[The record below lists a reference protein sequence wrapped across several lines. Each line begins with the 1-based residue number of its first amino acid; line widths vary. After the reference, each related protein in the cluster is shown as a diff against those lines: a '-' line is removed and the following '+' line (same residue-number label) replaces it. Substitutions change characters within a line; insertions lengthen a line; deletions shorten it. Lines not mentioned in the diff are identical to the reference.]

1 MSLTLEPNTTKK
13 IKIILDDYPYANDI
27 ALRIKMSEVSHNDI
41 CVLEQILY
49 SSIKTSVE
57 KLIDDT
63 DLDQAVV
70 EHALKIWMDTGLV
83 KQEGSSLVV
92 DKELRKYFELE
103 IQRFEEDF
111 TPDIDFFAQLLKKPP
126 IHALPIWY
134 ALPRTSTNIF
144 ESIIEKYLQTPQIYQ
159 RFLLEFQGQDPLFKQ
174 AIDLLFTSDELK
186 IGLDFMQNKLGLSQ
200 ESLYEMLLVLEY
212 NMVGCVVFEKE
223 NSYYKPYIALYSE
236 YKNYLE
242 HLRKTECPMIEEKHV
257 QRLTL
262 SPFAYVE
269 GLITLLKVFKNKTF
283 HFPLDHDGEL
293 LLKEAL
299 VEAELAYLDLEE
311 LIQKLIAVQLIEV
324 KTKQVLLNET
334 SFSFMSMKPESAALV
349 LYRHPYNKP
358 QADLEIPVDK
368 AIRECEKAATRLLGR
383 SWVLLEDFEKGLL
396 VPFSEEQQISLKK
409 VGRRF
414 NYQLPTYQEK
424 ELEFI
429 RFVFTDWF
437 EKVGVIETGFF
448 SSKPCIR
455 LSPLGTEIFS

>member
-27 ALRIKMSEVSHNDI
+27 ALRIKMSEVSNNDI

-49 SSIKTSVE
+49 SSIKTSLERLVE
-57 KLIDDT
+57 DT
-63 DLDQAVV
+63 ELDLEIV
-70 EHALKIWMDTGLV
+70 ENSLKIWFETGLV
-83 KQEGSSLVV
+83 KQEGSAIVV

-126 IHALPIWY
+126 IHALPSWY

-144 ESIIEKYLQTPQIYQ
+144 ESIIEKYLHSPQIYQ
-159 RFLLEFQGQDPLFKQ
+159 RFLLELQGQDPSLKQ
-174 AIDLLFTSDELK
+174 AIDLLFTSDDLKVSLEL
-186 IGLDFMQNKLGLSQ
+186 LQSKLALSQ

-212 NMVGCVVFEKE
+212 NMIACVSFER
-223 NSYYKPYIALYSE
+223 NDSTYTPYVTLYSE
-236 YKNYLE
+236 YKSYLE
-242 HLRKTECPMIEEKHV
+242 HLRKTECPTLDEKQV

-269 GLITLLKVFKNKTF
+269 GLVTLLKVFKNKSF
-283 HFPLDHDGEL
+283 NFPLDHEGEL
-293 LLKEAL
+293 LLKDAL

-311 LIQKLIAVQLIEV
+311 LVQKLIAVQLIEV

-334 SFSFMSMKPESAALV
+334 SYSFMNMKQESSALV

-368 AIRECEKAATRLLGR
+368 AIRECEKAATRLIGR
-383 SWVLLEDFEKGLL
+383 GWVLLEDFEKGLL

-414 NYQLPTYQEK
+414 SYQLPNYQEK
-424 ELEFI
+424 DLEFI

-448 SSKPCIR
+448 ASKPCIR